1 MTRHAIGENPLAQ
14 DFRAACTG
22 GHAHRR
28 QRRPLRIAFLPH
40 SYYRDPMLRTVT
52 VKLHDR
58 VLADIESEARS
69 RRVSRSEVVRERLE
83 RSKTSKGSVWDKM
96 QDLVVKEDRAP
107 TDLASNKAR
116 LRGYGR
122 SGTG

>member
-1 MTRHAIGENPLAQ
+1 
-14 DFRAACTG
+14 
-22 GHAHRR
+22 
-28 QRRPLRIAFLPH
+28 
-40 SYYRDPMLRTVT
+40 MLRTVT
-52 VKLHDR
+52 IKLNDH

-83 RSKTSKGSVWDKM
+83 HSKTDKGSVWDKM
-96 QDLVVKEDRAP
+96 QDLVIKEDRAP
-107 TDLASNKAR
+107 IDLASNKVR